1 MTPVNIEQVN
11 VNDDTV
17 TIVNILKKDL
27 DEVKKNELLFEI
39 ESSKA
44 IVEVESPKSGILKII
59 KNIGDEIKVGE
70 SIGFIFENKAELKKF
85 DIKKYDK
92 NKYSKEKPE
101 KNLSAKEYK
110 NYKKNEKNQ
119 NIMGKYKRSV

>member
-1 MTPVNIEQVN
+1 MTPIKIEQTN

-27 DEVKKNELLFEI
+27 DKVKKNDLLFEI

-44 IVEVESPKSGILKII
+44 TVEIESPKSGILKII
-59 KNIGDEIKVGE
+59 RNIGDKIKIGKT
-70 SIGFIFENKAELKKF
+70 IGFIFENETELQKF

-92 NKYSKEKPE
+92 NKYNKDKSEKEK
-101 KNLSAKEYK
+101 K
-110 NYKKNEKNQ
+110 
-119 NIMGKYKRSV
+119 

>member
-1 MTPVNIEQVN
+1 MTPINIEQIN

-27 DEVKKNELLFEI
+27 DEVKKKELLFEI

-44 IVEVESPKSGILKII
+44 IVEVESPKNGILKII

-70 SIGFIFENKAELKKF
+70 SIGFIFKNKAELKKF

-92 NKYSKEKPE
+92 NKHSKERSK
-101 KNLSAKEYK
+101 KKFICKSYKICKKKEYR
-110 NYKKNEKNQ
+110 Y
-119 NIMGKYKRSV
+119 

>member
-1 MTPVNIEQVN
+1 MTPINIEQIN

-27 DEVKKNELLFEI
+27 DEVKKKELLFEI

-59 KNIGDEIKVGE
+59 KNIGDEVKVGE
-70 SIGFIFENKAELKKF
+70 AIGFIFENKAELKKF

-92 NKYSKEKPE
+92 NKYSKKS
-101 KNLSAKEYK
+101 L
-110 NYKKNEKNQ
+110 KKIYLQKL
-119 NIMGKYKRSV
+119 

>member
-1 MTPVNIEQVN
+1 MIPINIEQIN

-27 DEVKKNELLFEI
+27 DKVKNNELLFEI

-44 IVEVESPKSGILKII
+44 IVEVQSPKSGILKII

-70 SIGFIFENKAELKKF
+70 TIGFIFENKAELKKF

-92 NKYSKEKPE
+92 NKHSKERSK
-101 KNLSAKEYK
+101 KNLSAKL
-110 NYKKNEKNQ
+110 
-119 NIMGKYKRSV
+119 